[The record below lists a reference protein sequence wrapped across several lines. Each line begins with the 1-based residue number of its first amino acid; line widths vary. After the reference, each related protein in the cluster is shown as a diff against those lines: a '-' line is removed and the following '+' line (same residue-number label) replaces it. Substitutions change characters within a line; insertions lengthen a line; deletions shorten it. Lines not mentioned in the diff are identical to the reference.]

1 VTHQRFLKVGLAC
14 LAFPGLIPV
23 ARLWIHAAARRHL
36 WRCAAEVPPREVAII
51 PGCLPLP
58 DGSPSPMLAD
68 RLATSLDLYR
78 RGLVGRLLVSGNS
91 RHPRGDEAAAM
102 RGWLLE
108 RDVPPSAL
116 TVDGDALYTRDTMI
130 RAAEVYGVRAAVICT
145 QRFHLS
151 RAVYLARRAG
161 LDAVGLEA
169 DRRHYQTSVL
179 EPLRELAAQ
188 TAAFVDENLPG

>member
-1 VTHQRFLKVGLAC
+1 VTHQRIIKVALAC
-14 LAFPGLIPV
+14 LAFPGLVPV
-23 ARLWIHAAARRHL
+23 ARIWIHATARRHL
-36 WRCAAEVPPREVAII
+36 WRTANQVPPREVAIV

-68 RLATSLDLYR
+68 RLAAGLELYR
-78 RGLVGRLLVSGNS
+78 RGLVERLLVSGNS

-102 RGWLLE
+102 DRWLLE

-116 TVDGDALYTRDTMI
+116 TVDGEALYTRDTMV
-130 RAAEVYGVRAAVICT
+130 RAAGVYGVRTAVICT
-145 QRFHLS
+145 QRFHLA

-169 DRRHYQTSVL
+169 DRRHYQTGPW